1 MFRNFLRNLFC
12 KKESDM
18 KLALACALLCLLAPI
33 PHAALADDGA
43 IPRYKPS
50 SRSPEPLDIRSNAYG
65 ASRNAPDAHGIG
77 SRVEDFTIP
86 RAGGGSVSLSEA
98 RAAGPVAIIFYRG
111 HW

>member
-1 MFRNFLRNLFC
+1 
-12 KKESDM
+12 M

-43 IPRYKPS
+43 IPR
-50 SRSPEPLDIRSNAYG
+50 
-65 ASRNAPDAHGIG
+65 
-77 SRVEDFTIP
+77 
-86 RAGGGSVSLSEA
+86 AGGGSVSLSEA